1 MVAGITEV
9 LAEANVN
16 IVDIDQ
22 TVIRKL
28 FSIFMIVDFS
38 MATQPFEEVEKKLRQ
53 RAAELNLTLSIE
65 PYVYG
70 DAVKPKE
77 EKNLMLITIVG
88 RDRPGIVARFSRI
101 CADSNVNIERIKMIA
116 RGPTIAMEMLVDV
129 EKLNISFEEFK
140 ERLHQAG
147 LDLNL
152 SLIIQRRDVFR
163 RAKKLVVFDLDMT
176 LIEQEIINELA
187 KAAGVE
193 KEVAEITK
201 KAMEGEIDY
210 KESLKQRVKLL
221 KGLPASIF
229 DEVFSGITLT
239 QGAHDLL
246 LLLKEIGCK
255 IAIVTGS
262 FKQIVEKLAQ
272 KYDIDYLFANEL
284 VVENGVLTGEVKEP
298 IIDAEAKRKIIL
310 ELLQKEDITR
320 EEVIAVGDGAND
332 RFMLMEAG
340 VGIAFN
346 AKEKLKKIADGVLT
360 KDNLL
365 GLIYC
370 IRGFVDF

>member
-1 MVAGITEV
+1 M
-9 LAEANVN
+9 
-16 IVDIDQ
+16 
-22 TVIRKL
+22 
-28 FSIFMIVDFS
+28 
-38 MATQPFEEVEKKLRQ
+38 
-53 RAAELNLTLSIE
+53 
-65 PYVYG
+65 
-70 DAVKPKE
+70 
-77 EKNLMLITIVG
+77 
-88 RDRPGIVARFSRI
+88 
-101 CADSNVNIERIKMIA
+101 
-116 RGPTIAMEMLVDV
+116 
-129 EKLNISFEEFK
+129 
-140 ERLHQAG
+140 
-147 LDLNL
+147 
-152 SLIIQRRDVFR
+152 FR

-193 KEVAEITK
+193 EEVAEITK

-298 IIDAEAKRKIIL
+298 IIDAEAKRRIIL
-310 ELLQKEDITR
+310 
-320 EEVIAVGDGAND
+320 
-332 RFMLMEAG
+332 
-340 VGIAFN
+340 
-346 AKEKLKKIADGVLT
+346 
-360 KDNLL
+360 
-365 GLIYC
+365 
-370 IRGFVDF
+370 